1 MYLSRLI
8 LNPQSRQVQHEVSDP
23 YEMHRTISRAFP
35 AGMFKMERQNPDS
48 SGVLFRVDSQ
58 PVTGLPLILVQSTLR
73 PDWSTLINGRKD
85 YLSRAGDLPPGV
97 ENPAVKQLD
106 LNLRAGQVLIFR
118 LRANPTVK
126 KDRPG
131 YDQGRRVGLYRE
143 EEQSDWLSRKF
154 AAAGSQL
161 FSLQI
166 NNKNNQTGKLFTE
179 KEPDRRVRFFSVQF
193 DGQLRVVDPDLLLY
207 AVHTGIGPSKGFG
220 CGLLSLAPA

>member
-8 LNPQSRQVQHEVSDP
+8 LNPQSRQVQHETSDP

-35 AGMFKMERQNPDS
+35 DGTFHLERQNPDS

-58 PVTGLPLILVQSTLR
+58 PVTGLPLVLVQSILH
-73 PDWSTLINGRKD
+73 PDWSILVNGRKD
-85 YLSRAGDLPPGV
+85 YLTRASDLPPGV
-97 ENPAVKQLD
+97 DNPAVKQLD
-106 LNLRAGQVLIFR
+106 LNLRAGQVLTFR

-131 YDQGRRVGLYRE
+131 FDQGRRVGLYRE
-143 EEQSDWLSRKF
+143 EEQLDWMRRKL

-161 FSLQI
+161 LSLQI
-166 NNKNNQTGKLFTE
+166 NNKSNQTGKLFTE
-179 KEPDRRVRFFSVQF
+179 KEPDRRMRFFSVQF
-193 DGQLRVVDPDLLLY
+193 DGQLRVVDPDLLQY